1 MIAKDKPMTTPAPSL
16 SDLRIKIFA
25 DGAELEQI
33 RTLATLPYVSGFT
46 TNPTLMRKAGIAD
59 YEGFARSVLEVVT
72 DRPVSFEVFAD
83 EPDSMLAQARVIAS
97 WGANVNIKI
106 PVTTTR
112 GEFCGRVIET
122 LSREGVILNVTAIMT
137 NEQVT
142 QVTARLAPQTPAI
155 VSVFAGRIA
164 DTGRDPVPLMR
175 EAVSILRDRPKAQL
189 LWASPRELLNLF
201 LADAA
206 GCHIITVTQDL
217 LTKLGLLAKDLGE
230 YSLETVRMFHR
241 DATSAGYVIGT
252 AAETVR

>member
-1 MIAKDKPMTTPAPSL
+1 MMQKDKPMMTPPPSL

-33 RTLATLPYVSGFT
+33 RSLSALPYVSGFT

-97 WGANVNIKI
+97 WGANVNVKI

-137 NEQVT
+137 NEQVA
-142 QVTARLAPQTPAI
+142 QVAGLLAPQTPAI

-175 EAVSILRDRPKAQL
+175 EAAAILRDRPKAQL
-189 LWASPRELLNLF
+189 LWAYHHRDPGAAGEAQPAREGSPRLLPRNRPHVPPRRDERRLRHRH
-201 LADAA
+201 
-206 GCHIITVTQDL
+206 GGGNRPV
-217 LTKLGLLAKDLGE
+217 KDFD
-230 YSLETVRMFHR
+230 T
-241 DATSAGYVIGT
+241 
-252 AAETVR
+252 

>member
-1 MIAKDKPMTTPAPSL
+1 MMQKDKPMMTPPPSL

-33 RTLATLPYVSGFT
+33 RSLSALPYVSGFT

-97 WGANVNIKI
+97 WGANVNVKI

-137 NEQVT
+137 NEQVA
-142 QVTARLAPQTPAI
+142 QVAGLLAPQTPAI

-164 DTGRDPVPLMR
+164 DTGRDPIPVMR
-175 EAVSILRDRPKAQL
+175 NSLAIMASEPQLEL
-189 LWASPRELLNLF
+189 LWASPREVLNAVQARDL
-201 LADAA
+201 
-206 GCHIITVTQDL
+206 GVHIITMTHD
-217 LTKLGLLAKDLGE
+217 LLAKLPGLGKDLDQF
-230 YSLETVRMFHR
+230 SLETVQMFHR
-241 DATSAGYVIGT
+241 DAASAGLSL
-252 AAETVR
+252 